1 MENGHHPFEQ
11 MISFKGPKEK
21 LKIKWTVLLLPQQGI
36 TTSKSHW
43 ADSRGKLKTEVSQAE
58 PYRWPHRIST
68 GWMCLVVLPLFFKV
82 PSIQKESISWIPVA
96 IMEIKASSKVLML
109 AGIHMQRFEGTV
121 LQNRTIWRCHRGRQ
135 GKRETRGA
143 AGGAGEGCWVQG
155 KRRKCSVLAEKWGGE
170 KRIPKQRQKTQI
182 LSFVTGIS
190 AIIQP
195 SPPV

>member
-11 MISFKGPKEK
+11 MISFKGPIEK

-68 GWMCLVVLPLFFKV
+68 GWKCLVVLPLFFKV

-109 AGIHMQRFEGTV
+109 TGIHMQRALLLLLPQEGLKNSSGWFLYLESRWVGVYLMKWT
-121 LQNRTIWRCHRGRQ
+121 NKIKYQ
-135 GKRETRGA
+135 GNIETEA
-143 AGGAGEGCWVQG
+143 
-155 KRRKCSVLAEKWGGE
+155 
-170 KRIPKQRQKTQI
+170 TQ
-182 LSFVTGIS
+182 
-190 AIIQP
+190 
-195 SPPV
+195 